1 MSLFK
6 DKGPGILIA
15 AAFIGPGTVTVCT
28 IAGAKYQFA
37 LLWTMVFSIIATMVL
52 QEMAA
57 RLGLISKM
65 GLAQAVRKQIPNPA
79 LKWLAMLLI
88 MSAILVGNAAYEA
101 GNISGGVIGIQ
112 ALFDNVI
119 FTIADKPINL
129 ASIAIGIVAFVLLF
143 IGSYKLLEKVLI
155 SLVVLM
161 SLAFLITAVMT
172 QPNLLQVFKGLLVP
186 SFPEGSWL
194 IVIALIGTTVV
205 PYNLFLHASLVQE
218 KWQNKEDLDK
228 AKSDTFYSILFGGI
242 ISMAI
247 IIAAAA
253 IQSTQV
259 TGAADLAKGLEPL
272 FGANA
277 KYFIAIG
284 LFAAGITSAIT
295 APLAA
300 AYVAR
305 GCFAWDNNL
314 KSTKFRL
321 VWMTILILG
330 IVFSST
336 GIKPIDVIKFAQFAN
351 GLLLPIIALFLLW
364 VMNQESILGSYK
376 NSHKQNLF
384 AGLIVIIT
392 LVLGI
397 KSIANVFGL
406 I

>member
-6 DKGPGILIA
+6 DKGPGVLIA

-57 RLGLISKM
+57 RLGLVAKM
-65 GLAQAVRKQIPNPA
+65 GLAEAVRKQLPNP
-79 LKWLAMLLI
+79 LFRWMAMLLI

-101 GNISGGVIGIQ
+101 GNISGGVLGIQ
-112 ALFDNVI
+112 ALFDNLIVSV
-119 FTIADKPINL
+119 ADKPINM
-129 ASIAIGIVAFVLLF
+129 ASVAIGVIAFVLLF
-143 IGSYKLLEKVLI
+143 IGSYKLLERTLI
-155 SLVVLM
+155 SLVILM
-161 SLAFLITAVMT
+161 SLSFLITAVMT
-172 QPNLLQVFKGLLVP
+172 QPNLLIVLRGLLIP
-186 SFPEGSWL
+186 TFPEGSWL
-194 IVIALIGTTVV
+194 IIMALIGTTVV
-205 PYNLFLHASLVQE
+205 PYNLFLHTSLVQE
-218 KWQNKEDLDK
+218 KWHNIEDLSK

-242 ISMAI
+242 ISIAI

-259 TGAADLAKGLEPL
+259 SGAADLAKGLEPL
-272 FGANA
+272 FGAYA
-277 KYFIAIG
+277 KYFIAMG

-305 GCFAWDNNL
+305 GCFSWDNNL

-330 IVFSST
+330 IVFSSM

-364 VMNQESILGSYK
+364 VMNNKSILGNYK
-376 NSHKQNLF
+376 NSNRQNLF
-384 AGLIVIIT
+384 ASLIVVIT
-392 LVLGI
+392 IVLGA
-397 KSIANVFGL
+397 KSIAKVFGL